1 MARGTVWAVTGAVL
15 FWIAVGLIQKFNW
28 EAGAA
33 KALVL
38 LALLAALP
46 FIAAAAERRGD
57 DRRAA
62 PRILVVASLA
72 LLALQIVYALWQL
85 RHPGLT
91 DIATTTLAAGDQ
103 LRAGGNPYATSF
115 DASASGG
122 AERFGGYKYL
132 PVMIAAYLPLGAP
145 LAERGVVLTNL
156 LLALAT
162 TDLVFRL
169 AARLGDARAAWL
181 ATLLYLSL
189 PLVPFQLFA
198 KGATD
203 LVAVAPLLL
212 ALLVLERSPT
222 WAGLCVGLSIAA
234 KLLPGALLLP
244 CCLPATGRARLRFGA
259 GVALGLLPALPFLLW
274 SPGAFIDNI
283 ILFNLVRPADST
295 SWLFERPAF
304 VATLAHVVAIAAL
317 AIVAAYIWRR
327 PPSLA
332 RRMALAAMLMMLAL
346 LTGPTAHHNYQLWW
360 LPFFVAL
367 LGAALEPRTH
377 AMRRDGLAA
386 TVSRT

>member
-1 MARGTVWAVTGAVL
+1 LAATGAVI
-15 FWIAVGLIQKFNW
+15 FWLAVGLIQKFNW
-28 EAGAA
+28 ESGAA

-57 DRRAA
+57 DRRAV
-62 PRILVVASLA
+62 PRRLVAASIV

-85 RHPGLT
+85 RHPSLT
-91 DIATTTLAAGDQ
+91 DIATTTLAAGDT

-115 DASASGG
+115 DASASG
-122 AERFGGYKYL
+122 AAARFAGYKYL

-162 TDLVFRL
+162 TGLVFGL
-169 AARLGDARAAWL
+169 AARLAGARAAWL

-198 KGATD
+198 KGVTD

-212 ALLVLERSPT
+212 ALLVLEHRPAL
-222 WAGLCVGLSIAA
+222 AGLCVGLSIAA

-244 CCLPATGRARLRFGA
+244 CCLRGARPAAGAAVPAVVAQRLHRQHRPLQPGATRRQHQLAFPRAGVPRRLGACRRRRGARRRRGLCMAATALTCPTHGA
-259 GVALGLLPALPFLLW
+259 GGDAHAAG
-274 SPGAFIDNI
+274 
-283 ILFNLVRPADST
+283 PAD
-295 SWLFERPAF
+295 RPHRASQLSAL
-304 VATLAHVVAIAAL
+304 VAPLLRGAP
-317 AIVAAYIWRR
+317 RR
-327 PPSLA
+327 
-332 RRMALAAMLMMLAL
+332 RRSIE
-346 LTGPTAHHNYQLWW
+346 
-360 LPFFVAL
+360 
-367 LGAALEPRTH
+367 GAGG
-377 AMRRDGLAA
+377 RRRIGG
-386 TVSRT
+386 